1 MVSNNIFKIQLSNRI
16 LMYFDWAY
24 YKFIGVNLP
33 VCITM
38 GSITC
43 LGLWLIVLCMYTRSL
58 STIFHQF
65 IMSSVSNVITSIHS
79 LPLHLFTLF
88 YLSIYAFV
96 YLSVYPLNLELTFIV
111 ICSGY
116 IYVFFFTD
124 IIRWPTISIHTTIF
138 QRGKHYTLITPFCCT
153 SVVLV
158 WQ

>member
-1 MVSNNIFKIQLSNRI
+1 
-16 LMYFDWAY
+16 MYFDWAY

-43 LGLWLIVLCMYTRSL
+43 LGSWLIVLCMYTRSL

-116 IYVFFFTD
+116 IYVFFFLQILYDDQQYQFTLQFFKEVN
-124 IIRWPTISIHTTIF
+124 IIHSLHHF
-138 QRGKHYTLITPFCCT
+138 AAL
-153 SVVLV
+153 VLF
-158 WQ
+158 